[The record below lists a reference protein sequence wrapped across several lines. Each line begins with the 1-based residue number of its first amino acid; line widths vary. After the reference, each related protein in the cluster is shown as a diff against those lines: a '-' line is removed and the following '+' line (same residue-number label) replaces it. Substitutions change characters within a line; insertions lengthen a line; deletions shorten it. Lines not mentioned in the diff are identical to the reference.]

1 MMKTSWPRTF
11 SLIFTKVSPSGKL
24 VTAAS
29 PRGSPIDL
37 QISSARG
44 RLELPEKIFS
54 RDSLIRRILRT
65 VGPGESSNAAQFSV
79 DKAPV
84 LWPPLGNHG
93 PARSQACHPLSLLVD
108 AVLVVAFF
116 IYIYSVVSTHVPSSD
131 PKMIVVWGAYTASC
145 LTAVFWLA
153 LQMFRVTYRAQR
165 DARKNK

>member
-1 MMKTSWPRTF
+1 MAQPA
-11 SLIFTKVSPSGKL
+11 PKL
-24 VTAAS
+24 VT
-29 PRGSPIDL
+29 
-37 QISSARG
+37 
-44 RLELPEKIFS
+44 
-54 RDSLIRRILRT
+54 
-65 VGPGESSNAAQFSV
+65 
-79 DKAPV
+79 
-84 LWPPLGNHG
+84 
-93 PARSQACHPLSLLVD
+93 PLSLLVD